1 MLIRVVI
8 DTNLGVVIAIC
19 DDDDQILLFDDEDA
33 GGPATTID
41 RPKDLRMTDIEALT
55 SFLLTW
61 LQSYDAKVV
70 VESVVVE
77 ALLGGHD
84 VPPSSRD

>member
-1 MLIRVVI
+1 MIRVVI
-8 DTNLGVVIAIC
+8 DTNLGVVIAIG
-19 DDDDQILLFDDEDA
+19 DDDDKILLFDDEDA

-55 SFLLTW
+55 SFLLAW
-61 LQSYDAKVV
+61 LKAYDSKVV

-77 ALLGGHD
+77 ALLGGRD
-84 VPPSSRD
+84 VPPSRCD